1 MSSNTLR
8 TIKVWDVL
16 IRIFHWSLVGFF
28 TLAYLTEGEDEWMT
42 IHSYAG
48 YSILTLLV
56 FRLLWGVIGTHHA
69 RFSNFVTRPKAV
81 MDYLKSLLAGKAQD
95 YIGHNPA
102 GALMI
107 IILIISIAVTGFSGM
122 ALYATDGYGPLA
134 ASFFA
139 TWPEGALK
147 EVHEFFANF
156 SVLLIVIHVA
166 GVIVSSLLH
175 KENLVKAMVTGKKQ
189 RPLARHNELHP
200 SVDISHENESP
211 RAP

>member
-1 MSSNTLR
+1 MSSNTLQ

-16 IRIFHWSLVGFF
+16 IRVFHWSLVGFF

-48 YSILTLLV
+48 YSILILLV

-69 RFSNFVTRPKAV
+69 RFSNFVTRPKNALIYV
-81 MDYLKSLLAGKAQD
+81 KALATGKAKH
-95 YIGHNPA
+95 YVGHNPA

-107 IILIISIAVTGFSGM
+107 ITLIISIAITGFSGM

-134 ASFFA
+134 TSFFA
-139 TWPEGALK
+139 TWPEGAIK

-156 SVLLIVIHVA
+156 TVFLVVIHVG
-166 GVIVSSLLH
+166 GVLVSSLLH
-175 KENLVKAMVTGKKQ
+175 KENLIRAMITGKKH
-189 RPLARHNELHP
+189 RPLEK
-200 SVDISHENESP
+200 
-211 RAP
+211 

>member
-1 MSSNTLR
+1 MSSNMQQ
-8 TIKVWDVL
+8 TINVWDPL

-28 TLAYLTEGEDEWMT
+28 TLAYLTEGEDEWMN

-69 RFSNFVTRPKAV
+69 RFNHFITRPSIAWT
-81 MDYLKSLLAGKAQD
+81 YLKQLFSGNAKD

-107 IILIISIAVTGFSGM
+107 IALITSIAVAGFSGM
-122 ALYATDGYGPLA
+122 ALYATDSQGPLA
-134 ASFFA
+134 TSFFA

-156 SVLLIVIHVA
+156 SLFLIATHIG

-175 KENLVKAMVTGKKQ
+175 KENLIRAMVTGKKQ
-189 RPLARHNELHP
+189 RPLIQQDERQ
-200 SVDISHENESP
+200 
-211 RAP
+211 